1 MDKISSLKK
10 LKGLLEEGII
20 TEDEFIR
27 QKYLVLGGPPQQ
39 DTSVIPSPEPTDNLS
54 MMEPEE
60 SPIESSPIAETPTPT
75 IIPSIEIVEDSEEQV
90 IDWIEGGHGTPPT
103 PSSATVEESDVKKDK
118 EAHPK
123 TFLWLGIVACCV
135 GILIGVAYL
144 LKDNIVDRVAKYE
157 KAGFAILQFEKA
169 GPTPHIIVMDK
180 KGLYY
185 DNNFSVTQILPVG
198 KELDTREIHLHYDAN
213 KGLKATADEA
223 EQKFA
228 VTSSRSLFVKRITD
242 NTYLLSAKQLTENPL
257 TAYNLSLDP
266 CYLVVKKDKSKDVTV
281 IKVPKSKTE
290 GSGYLRWKLSRNI
303 LEQYDSYFK
312 SAFSKDEYKKIIER
326 KYGHYLASIVLSL
339 KSGMVQ
345 IEDPIEFDKLGVSY
359 PANDVGT
366 IDHCSSM
373 LGTIYGIF
381 RRELEE
387 SFYTNATQQTGISN
401 RDYMKITD
409 DDKYTFVI
417 NPNYGSG
424 SQPKGL
430 LRVNNKTKAVT
441 LIDTGKEIEFLSNS
455 ICVTKIESFLIFFDS
470 EKRVFYDYA
479 GNRKN

>member
-20 TEDEFIR
+20 TEEEFQR
-27 QKYLVLGGPPQQ
+27 QKNLVLGGKPKQETTDTPIPIPQP
-39 DTSVIPSPEPTDNLS
+39 IDNTPVT
-54 MMEPEE
+54 EPEGL
-60 SPIESSPIAETPTPT
+60 PKESSPVDETPAPT

-90 IDWIEGGHGTPPT
+90 INWIEGGPT
-103 PSSATVEESDVKKDK
+103 TASSASEEDTDVKKEK
-118 EAHPK
+118 YK
-123 TFLWLGIVACCV
+123 TSKTLLLLGIIACCV
-135 GILIGVAYL
+135 GILVGVIYL
-144 LKDNIVDRVAKYE
+144 LDDNIVDRVAKYE
-157 KAGFAILQFEKA
+157 KAGIAVLQLETTGA
-169 GPTPHIIVMDK
+169 VPHIIVMDK

-185 DNNFSVTQILPVG
+185 DNCSSVTEILPVG
-198 KELDTREIHLHYDAN
+198 KELDTREIHLHYDAY

-242 NTYLLSAKQLTENPL
+242 NTYLLSAKQLTGNPL

-366 IDHCSSM
+366 IEHSSSM

>member
-1 MDKISSLKK
+1 
-10 LKGLLEEGII
+10 
-20 TEDEFIR
+20 
-27 QKYLVLGGPPQQ
+27 
-39 DTSVIPSPEPTDNLS
+39 
-54 MMEPEE
+54 
-60 SPIESSPIAETPTPT
+60 
-75 IIPSIEIVEDSEEQV
+75 
-90 IDWIEGGHGTPPT
+90 
-103 PSSATVEESDVKKDK
+103 
-118 EAHPK
+118 
-123 TFLWLGIVACCV
+123 
-135 GILIGVAYL
+135 
-144 LKDNIVDRVAKYE
+144 
-157 KAGFAILQFEKA
+157 
-169 GPTPHIIVMDK
+169 
-180 KGLYY
+180 
-185 DNNFSVTQILPVG
+185 
-198 KELDTREIHLHYDAN
+198 
-213 KGLKATADEA
+213 
-223 EQKFA
+223 
-228 VTSSRSLFVKRITD
+228 
-242 NTYLLSAKQLTENPL
+242 
-257 TAYNLSLDP
+257 
-266 CYLVVKKDKSKDVTV
+266 
-281 IKVPKSKTE
+281 
-290 GSGYLRWKLSRNI
+290 
-303 LEQYDSYFK
+303 
-312 SAFSKDEYKKIIER
+312 
-326 KYGHYLASIVLSL
+326 
-339 KSGMVQ
+339 MVQ

-366 IDHCSSM
+366 IEHSSSM